1 MLATLAQQIAN
12 SGVVESD
19 QVMSETEEAS
29 SDGTGTENT
38 GYYIDS
44 EDSCNLLR
52 TSKIPSEEELEQM
65 DWETF
70 YSTGEL
76 FKIGER
82 REPIQVTE
90 LRNCGQ
96 INETNV
102 ASIQTNPG
110 GWKKRVGFPIN
121 PMLWNIGNIFVNK
134 SIELK
139 NLTS

>member
-44 EDSCNLLR
+44 EYSCNLLR

-110 GWKKRVGFPIN
+110 GWKKKGGVSY
-121 PMLWNIGNIFVNK
+121 K
-134 SIELK
+134 SNVMEYWKHICE
-139 NLTS
+139 